1 MLLVMLFQRRAI
13 GVELRLL
20 VGRQH
25 AAGLADHLV
34 AQLMHGPAVVGF
46 ACRVKLRLVLGL
58 NGAQLRAL
66 TVRERDATEQLMS
79 VMLVR

>member
-1 MLLVMLFQRRAI
+1 MLFQRRAI

-25 AAGLADHLV
+25 ATGLADHLV
-34 AQLMHGPAVVGF
+34 AQLMHRRPVVGF
-46 ACRVKLRLVLGL
+46 ASRVKLRLVLSL

-66 TVRERDATEQLMS
+66 SIRERNAPEQLMS